1 MISNE
6 DEDEDGNNKHCD
18 DSEVGVVVFM
28 MPSLGKNEKNIARI
42 ANAVQVSQFARN
54 NQRCH

>member
-28 MPSLGKNEKNIARI
+28 MPSLGKNAKTSQEMRI
-42 ANAVQVSQFARN
+42 RSFHSLTVS
-54 NQRCH
+54 H

>member
-18 DSEVGVVVFM
+18 ESESVVVVFM

-42 ANAVQVSQFARN
+42 ANAVQVTI
-54 NQRCH
+54 